1 MLDRKQTPKIVD
13 AVDMQIKLP
22 PYQKYTLDN
31 GVEIFSIDA
40 GEDDVMMI
48 EWVFTAGVTQEEQKL
63 VAGTTNFLLR
73 NGTTKKNAFQINEYF
88 DYYGA
93 YLNRSCYSDTA
104 TITLHTLSKHVDKL
118 LPEVRTLIT
127 ESVMPED
134 ELAIFK
140 QNRKQRLKLNLKK
153 SDFIAGRLIDSY
165 LFGESHPYGRFSSD
179 EDFDALERDA
189 LLRFYEK
196 YYQQGKLRIFV
207 AGKLPENINSLLNTY
222 FGDLPFGDI
231 KVKEFPIT
239 PAVEKKSKIIN
250 DPNGIQSSIKIARLF
265 PTKRH
270 PDYAKAYLLN
280 TILGGYFGSRL
291 MMNIRE
297 DKGYTYGIY
306 SMFANLRQQSAWIIS
321 TEAGKE
327 VSDATIAET
336 YKEMKRLR
344 EEPVSNDELNLVRN
358 FIMGLLL
365 GYLNGSFNIIM
376 RWKDM
381 ILHHLDE
388 SHFYQLVQTIQTVT
402 AEELQE
408 LAQKYLQPED
418 FYELVVV

>member
-1 MLDRKQTPKIVD
+1 
-13 AVDMQIKLP
+13 
-22 PYQKYTLDN
+22 
-31 GVEIFSIDA
+31 
-40 GEDDVMMI
+40 
-48 EWVFTAGVTQEEQKL
+48 
-63 VAGTTNFLLR
+63 
-73 NGTTKKNAFQINEYF
+73 
-88 DYYGA
+88 
-93 YLNRSCYSDTA
+93 
-104 TITLHTLSKHVDKL
+104 
-118 LPEVRTLIT
+118 
-127 ESVMPED
+127 
-134 ELAIFK
+134 AI
-140 QNRKQRLKLNLKK
+140 
-153 SDFIAGRLIDSY
+153 
-165 LFGESHPYGRFSSD
+165 
-179 EDFDALERDA
+179 
-189 LLRFYEK
+189 
-196 YYQQGKLRIFV
+196 
-207 AGKLPENINSLLNTY
+207 
-222 FGDLPFGDI
+222 
-231 KVKEFPIT
+231 
-239 PAVEKKSKIIN
+239 EKKSKIIN